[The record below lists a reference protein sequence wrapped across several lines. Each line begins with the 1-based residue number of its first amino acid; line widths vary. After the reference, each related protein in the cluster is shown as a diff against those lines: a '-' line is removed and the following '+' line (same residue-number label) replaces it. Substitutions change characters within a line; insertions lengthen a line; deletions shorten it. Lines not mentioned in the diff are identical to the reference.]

1 MNMNLANRDFL
12 TLLDFTPEEICG
24 LLDLAAELKA
34 KKKAGVIVAKPD
46 AQSLETIQKSF
57 SVAEKLGIQ
66 GTPATLIGVE
76 MLSGWIPWEQFD
88 ATIGDALKK
97 Q

>member
-1 MNMNLANRDFL
+1 MAQ
-12 TLLDFTPEEICG
+12 
-24 LLDLAAELKA
+24 
-34 KKKAGVIVAKPD
+34 PD
-46 AQSLETIQKSF
+46 AQSLETIKRSF
-57 SVAEKLGIQ
+57 AVAEKLGIQ
-66 GTPATLIGVE
+66 GTPAMLIGDE

>member
-1 MNMNLANRDFL
+1 MAKKGYHDSVSI
-12 TLLDFTPEEICG
+12 EQ
-24 LLDLAAELKA
+24 A
-34 KKKAGVIVAKPD
+34 KKKAGVMAAQPD
-46 AQSLETIQKSF
+46 AQSLETIKRSF
-57 SVAEKLGIQ
+57 AVAEKLGIQ
-66 GTPATLIGVE
+66 GTPATLIGDE